1 MCAITLIDM
10 HTSAAMEVE
19 LFRSRKKALLLGG
32 DDAKQSMDFINLQ
45 TNYVP

>member
-19 LFRSRKKALLLGG
+19 LFRKKALLLGG
-32 DDAKQSMDFINLQ
+32 DAAKQWTFINLQ

>member
-1 MCAITLIDM
+1 MCAITLIVM

-19 LFRSRKKALLLGG
+19 LFRKKALLLGG